1 MTELTPNVMVRPG
14 QVVLTVC
21 GTRAHIFVAAQYTP
35 LKQRDPGRASDL
47 SQSVPELELSI
58 RAVPLLFL
66 GAGPVFTCP
75 LALVSSRLS

>member
-1 MTELTPNVMVRPG
+1 MVRPG